1 MTMQVH
7 LPADLLAIV
16 MELSRTFDISPEQ
29 AVEYALR
36 EWAVGQ
42 GLLQLQSAI
51 SVHSPTEGN
60 A

>member
-1 MTMQVH
+1 MQVH

-29 AVEYALR
+29 ALEYALR

-42 GLLQLQSAI
+42 GLLELQSPI
-51 SVHSPTEGN
+51 SEHSPTDGN